1 MDSRSHPTYST
12 PPPLPLSGSY
22 FLIML
27 LGAVCH
33 PFVLSLLR
41 AKMEASGSSL
51 FSTGCGMVIFTSP
64 VIGVAKP
71 CCVCSRCACTSVSCA
86 ILHFMGASKKVQFA
100 QIKVNQFRQRS
111 HNFKFHGPGFVYF
124 IYSCFFVFFSSELFV
139 LFQQRKKKKH
149 TSHLAR
155 KYMLAACWLS

>member
-124 IYSCFFVFFSSELFV
+124 IYSCFFVFFLALSCLFS
-139 LFQQRKKKKH
+139 FSRERKKTH
-149 TSHLAR
+149 IPPS
-155 KYMLAACWLS
+155 